1 MQVAEILL
9 YSLIG
14 IFFLLVGIKMQ
25 VEELIHEIEELE
37 KLIQEYKNDGLR
49 VNEYLLAKVEILK
62 AQLERTK

>member
-1 MQVAEILL
+1 MQSTPSI
-9 YSLIG
+9 
-14 IFFLLVGIKMQ
+14 LVGTKMQ

-62 AQLERTK
+62 SQLERTK

>member
-1 MQVAEILL
+1 
-9 YSLIG
+9 
-14 IFFLLVGIKMQ
+14 MQ

>member
-1 MQVAEILL
+1 MQRTPSI
-9 YSLIG
+9 
-14 IFFLLVGIKMQ
+14 LVGIKMQ

-62 AQLERTK
+62 SQLERTK

>member
-1 MQVAEILL
+1 MQSTPSI
-9 YSLIG
+9 
-14 IFFLLVGIKMQ
+14 LVGTKMQ

>member
-1 MQVAEILL
+1 MQRTPSI
-9 YSLIG
+9 
-14 IFFLLVGIKMQ
+14 LVGIKMQ

>member
-1 MQVAEILL
+1 MQSTPSI
-9 YSLIG
+9 
-14 IFFLLVGIKMQ
+14 LVGIKMQ

-62 AQLERTK
+62 SQLERTK